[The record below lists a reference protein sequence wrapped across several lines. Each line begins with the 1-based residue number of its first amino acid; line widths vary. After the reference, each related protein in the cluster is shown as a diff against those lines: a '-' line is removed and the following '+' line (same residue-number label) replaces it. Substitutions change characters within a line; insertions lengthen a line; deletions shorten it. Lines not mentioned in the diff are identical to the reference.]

1 MGVLVGLWN
10 GTWVARLGVPAFVA
24 TFWVAC
30 WHSAGHRWRFP
41 GSNHLRHTRRDP
53 LFWEAFITGPALWAF
68 LAWPPPW
75 RFCRCGISAIHRGR
89 STPGERLRRVAGVL
103 ILGWTTLSYRGLP
116 MPVAITLVIPAM
128 IMSWS
133 LRNLVWGRHAYA
145 IGGNRDA
152 ARVAGINVGRQII
165 IGYVIIGV
173 LTAVGAVLFVGRLGA
188 APPETGYFLELS
200 AISAV
205 VIGGPASMAAAAP
218 YQAFSWARC

>member
-24 TFWVAC
+24 TLGGMLAFRGASLAVSGVEPFPAYATR
-30 WHSAGHRWRFP
+30 SALRSLHHRASIVGVPCP
-41 GSNHLRHTRRDP
+41 GRRRGASAAAAFRQSGAAETRHR
-53 LFWEAFITGPALWAF
+53 
-68 LAWPPPW
+68 
-75 RFCRCGISAIHRGR
+75 
-89 STPGERLRRVAGVL
+89 ERLRRVAGVL

-116 MPVAITLVIPAM
+116 MPVAITLVLAV

-152 ARVAGINVGRQII
+152 ARGRGHQCCPSNHHWLCHHWRLD
-165 IGYVIIGV
+165 GGGRRP
-173 LTAVGAVLFVGRLGA
+173 LRRPARCCSARNRLFSRA
-188 APPETGYFLELS
+188 QRD
-200 AISAV
+200 
-205 VIGGPASMAAAAP
+205 IGGGDRRETSMAAAAP